1 MTYSFSTIFITF
13 TIFII
18 IIKNNYILQD
28 NIINKIGSESIGI
41 YLIHPIIIDIIYLVI
56 NKMNISSIANSNI
69 WQILFTPIV
78 FITSYVIYKIF
89 KHFNYKIYSV
99 KNLIV
104 NQ

>member
-56 NKMNISSIANSNI
+56 IK
-69 WQILFTPIV
+69 
-78 FITSYVIYKIF
+78 
-89 KHFNYKIYSV
+89 
-99 KNLIV
+99 
-104 NQ
+104 